1 MLLVLAAEGMLGRS
15 CSLHACTVVMLL
27 SQLLLRAR
35 RLGKMIC
42 SDSVWPFILG
52 CLFFSL
58 LYALTGEQLF
68 SSSGLAPLAGEESL
82 VFEVCCWARSSEL
95 KVLPDFSKRTC
106 LCAWA
111 EAMLELTL
119 QWGLALI
126 WIYLQLRRFFFISPA
141 FLRFAYVDKKLP
153 FFF

>member
-1 MLLVLAAEGMLGRS
+1 MLLVLAAEGVLGRS

-42 SDSVWPFILG
+42 SLTQCGPLFWVVYSSPFF
-52 CLFFSL
+52 LFL
-58 LYALTGEQLF
+58 LVSSCSAVAALLHWQGKNHWRLRC
-68 SSSGLAPLAGEESL
+68 AAGPE
-82 VFEVCCWARSSEL
+82 AEL

-106 LCAWA
+106 VCAWA

-119 QWGLALI
+119 Q
-126 WIYLQLRRFFFISPA
+126 
-141 FLRFAYVDKKLP
+141 
-153 FFF
+153 